1 MDGVVAARIS
11 WSRDAIQGWTDE
23 FVTDGN
29 LAERDKAA
37 ASHATDFDAYRF
49 A

>member
-1 MDGVVAARIS
+1 MPSKAGLS
-11 WSRDAIQGWTDE
+11 T

-37 ASHATDFDAYRF
+37 ANHATDFEAPPKFSRW
-49 A
+49 